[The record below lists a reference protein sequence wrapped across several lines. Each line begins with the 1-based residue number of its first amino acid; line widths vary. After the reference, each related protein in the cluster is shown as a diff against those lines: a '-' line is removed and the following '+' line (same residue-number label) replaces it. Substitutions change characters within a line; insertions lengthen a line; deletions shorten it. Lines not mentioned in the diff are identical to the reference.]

1 MTNKEY
7 KLNESNKEKKYD
19 LEERTAKFGDAIIE
33 FAKKIPKNAITLP
46 IITQLVKAGTSVG
59 ANYNE
64 ADNAESRADFKH
76 KISICKKESKETKYW
91 LERVSTAVSELKEE
105 AKCLIREAT
114 ELNLIFNAIVNTTK
128 KNGIIK

>member
-1 MTNKEY
+1 MDIKD
-7 KLNESNKEKKYD
+7 SNKEKKYD

-46 IITQLVKAGTSVG
+46 IITQLIKAGTSVG

-91 LERVSTAVSELKEE
+91 LERTVTAVPELKEE
-105 AKCLIREAT
+105 ARQHIREAT
-114 ELNLIFNAIVNTTK
+114 ELNLTK
-128 KNGIIK
+128 A